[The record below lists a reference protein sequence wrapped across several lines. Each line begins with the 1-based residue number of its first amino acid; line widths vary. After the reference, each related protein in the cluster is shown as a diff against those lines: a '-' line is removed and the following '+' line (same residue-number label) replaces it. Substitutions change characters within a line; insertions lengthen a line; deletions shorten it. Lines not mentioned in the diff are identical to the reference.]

1 MSHSKRQNA
10 AEAVLIDQTDLLS
23 SNRLLIVFGAMALTF
38 FITYADQNG
47 IAVSLP
53 AMARELNAQNTIS
66 WAGTSSFI
74 GNTVFQVLYG
84 RLSDIFG
91 RKVVYLSAVA
101 LLAIG
106 DILCATAQSGPALYV
121 FRGLAGIAMG
131 GINSLTMMIVSDIV
145 TLERRGHY
153 QGMLGG
159 MIGLGNIAGPFIS
172 AAFTQRAH
180 TWRGFFY
187 FISPTALLCGLAAFL
202 LIPYKKGTKRAFEA
216 VKLVDWAGL
225 FSACVAIIFFLVPIS
240 GGGSYFIWSSPMVI
254 TMLSISLASAIAF
267 LLIEWRVALLPLMPL
282 SMFKNPAVAAILMQ
296 NFLFGCAYYAE
307 LFYLPVYFQNAR
319 GWSPIVAS
327 ALLIPF
333 VLAQAIFSVGSGF
346 YISRFKHYGE
356 VIWAGFIC
364 WTLGAGSMCA
374 FNRNTSIYGII
385 LAGIVTGVGVGNVF
399 QPCLIAI
406 QAHSPKAQRAVV
418 ISNRNFLRSLGGATG
433 LAVCAQVLQ
442 TTLKKSLPT
451 NLQYIASSAYA
462 RPHLEDFNRS
472 DQEAIKQA
480 YMKACRMVFVTLAP
494 FVGTCLLGCL
504 LIKDRGLQRKEESE
518 MKADIVMGA
527 NAAESSGAD
536 KTEIAPVKV
545 NSDED
550 LTGNMD
556 KESVGAAAEKH

>member
-1 MSHSKRQNA
+1 MNHSKRQIA
-10 AEAVLIDQTDLLS
+10 AEAALIDQTDLLS
-23 SNRLLIVFGAMALTF
+23 SGRLLIVFGAMALTF

-53 AMARELNAQNTIS
+53 AMARELKAENTIS
-66 WAGTSSFI
+66 WAGTSGFI

-106 DILCATAQSGPALYV
+106 DILCATAQNGPSLYV
-121 FRGLAGIAMG
+121 FRGLSGIAMG

-145 TLERRGHY
+145 TLERRGNY

-172 AAFTQRAH
+172 AAFTQHAH

-187 FISPTALLCGLAAFL
+187 FISPTALLCGLVAFF
-202 LIPYKKGTKRAFEA
+202 LIPYKKGTKKASEA

-240 GGGSYFIWSSPMVI
+240 GGGSYFVWSSLMVI
-254 TMLSISLASAIAF
+254 TMLVISLVSAIAF
-267 LLIEWRVALLPLMPL
+267 ILIEWKVALLPLMPL

-307 LFYLPVYFQNAR
+307 LYYLPIYFQNVR
-319 GWSPIVAS
+319 GWSPIQSS
-327 ALLIPF
+327 ALLVPF
-333 VLAQAIFSVGSGF
+333 VLAQAIFSVASGF
-346 YISRFKHYGE
+346 YISRFKRYGE

-364 WTLGAGSMCA
+364 WTIGAGSMCA
-374 FNRNTSIYGII
+374 FNRDTPIYGII
-385 LAGIVTGVGVGNVF
+385 LSGMITGIGVGNIF

-406 QAHSPKAQRAVV
+406 QAHSPKAQRAVI
-418 ISNRNFLRSLGGATG
+418 ISNRNFLRALGGATG

-442 TTLKKSLPT
+442 TTLKKSLPD
-451 NLQYIASSAYA
+451 NLRYIASSAYA
-462 RPHLEDFNRS
+462 RPNLDNFSET
-472 DQEAIKQA
+472 DQEVIKQA
-480 YMKACRMVFVTLAP
+480 YMIACRMVFVTLAP
-494 FVGTCLLGCL
+494 FMGSCLLGCF

-518 MKADIVMGA
+518 IKADVEPGT
-527 NAAESSGAD
+527 N
-536 KTEIAPVKV
+536 V
-545 NSDED
+545 NE
-550 LTGNMD
+550 
-556 KESVGAAAEKH
+556 